1 MPDTGTRLDV
11 DTRWKTTMCLHFRN
25 ALAVLLLLL
34 TQAFAQEQPLTTKCE
49 SAPLMAAFTV
59 FSETGRMPPNMV
71 KFVGDAALN
80 KIEPYKAFDN
90 VYYVGICWVSAWLI
104 TSPNG
109 HVLID
114 TVYGPYTSQLLEN
127 VRTLGFDPK
136 DIKLVVLT
144 HGHVDHVG
152 GIGQLKSELAP
163 GTRFA
168 MTKEGWRE
176 GAEDSPHPRW
186 PWKMIEPD
194 IVLTDDQIITGGDIA
209 IQAFETP
216 GHTMGTASFAFD
228 ARDGVRTYRAF
239 TVGGLALNRI
249 RGPEQVEA
257 FIASLKRIRTLTQ
270 DGARP
275 VELHL
280 TTHGFLT
287 GLNEAKDLL
296 KTRKPS
302 DPHPL
307 VDLPGFR
314 KQLDELE
321 AGAEKRLVVERQK
334 QAK

>member
-1 MPDTGTRLDV
+1 MKPRL
-11 DTRWKTTMCLHFRN
+11 RN
-25 ALAVLLLLL
+25 AIAALALLSA
-34 TQAFAQEQPLTTKCE
+34 QVSAQEQPLTTKCE
-49 SAPLMAAFTV
+49 SAPLMVAFTV

-71 KFVGDAALN
+71 KFIGDAALN

-114 TVYGPYTSQLLEN
+114 TLYGPYTSQLLEN
-127 VRTLGFDPK
+127 IRTLGFDPK
-136 DIKLVVLT
+136 DIKLVVVT
-144 HGHVDHVG
+144 HGHVDHAG
-152 GIGQLKSELAP
+152 GIGQLKSDLAP

-168 MTKEGWRE
+168 MTQEGWRE
-176 GAEDSPHPRW
+176 GKEESSHPRW
-186 PWKMIEPD
+186 PWVMIEPD
-194 IVLTDDQIITGGDIA
+194 IVLTDGQTVTGGDVA

-228 ARDGVRTYRAF
+228 ARDGGRTYRAF
-239 TVGGLALNRI
+239 TVGGLGLNRI

-296 KTRKPS
+296 KTRKAT

-307 VDLPGFR
+307 EDLPGFR
-314 KQLDELE
+314 KQLDELQV
-321 AGAEKRLVVERQK
+321 GAEKRLVVERQK
-334 QAK
+334 KAN

>member
-1 MPDTGTRLDV
+1 MNLR
-11 DTRWKTTMCLHFRN
+11 FRN
-25 ALAVLLLLL
+25 AIAASLLLLSAE
-34 TQAFAQEQPLTTKCE
+34 AFAQEQPITTKCE

-71 KFVGDAALN
+71 KFIGDAALN

-104 TSPNG
+104 TSPSG

-114 TVYGPYTSQLLEN
+114 TLYGPYTSQMLGN
-127 VRTLGFDPK
+127 IRALGFQPE
-136 DIKLVVLT
+136 DIKLVVVT
-144 HGHVDHVG
+144 HGHFDHAG

-168 MTKEGWRE
+168 MTQEGWRE
-176 GAEDSPHPRW
+176 GAEDSSHPRW
-186 PWKMIEPD
+186 PWVMIEPD
-194 IVLTDDQIITGGDIA
+194 IVLTDGQTVTGGAIA

-228 ARDGVRTYRAF
+228 ARDGGRTYRAF
-239 TVGGLALNRI
+239 TVGGLGLNRI
-249 RGPEQVEA
+249 RGPKQVEA

-270 DGARP
+270 DSARP

-287 GLNEAKDLL
+287 GLNEVKDLL
-296 KTRKPS
+296 KTRKAT

-314 KQLDELE
+314 KQLDDLQ
-321 AGAEKRLVVERQK
+321 AGAESRLVVERQK
-334 QAK
+334 

>member
-1 MPDTGTRLDV
+1 MKLG
-11 DTRWKTTMCLHFRN
+11 FRYAAA
-25 ALAVLLLLL
+25 ALALLS
-34 TQAFAQEQPLTTKCE
+34 AEASAQEQPLTMKCE
-49 SAPLMAAFTV
+49 SAPLMNAFTV
-59 FSETGRMPPNMV
+59 FSETGRMPPDLV
-71 KFVGDAALN
+71 KYLGDGPWH
-80 KIEPYKAFDN
+80 KIEPFKAFDN

-114 TVYGPYTSQLLEN
+114 TLYGQYTSQMLGN
-127 VRTLGFDPK
+127 IRALGFDPK
-136 DIKLVVLT
+136 DIKLVVVT
-144 HGHVDHVG
+144 HGHFDHAG
-152 GIGQLKSELAP
+152 GISQLKSQLAP

-176 GAEDSPHPRW
+176 GAEESVSHPRF

-194 IVLTDDQIITGGDIA
+194 IVLTDAETVTGGDVT

-228 ARDGVRTYRAF
+228 ARDGMRTYRAF
-239 TVGGLALNRI
+239 TVGGLGLNRV

-257 FIASLKRIRTLTQ
+257 FIASLKRIRALTH

-280 TTHGFLT
+280 STHGFST
-287 GLNEAKDLL
+287 GLIEAKELL
-296 KTRKPS
+296 KTRQPG

-307 VDLPGFR
+307 VDSAGFR
-314 KQLDELE
+314 KQLDELQ
-321 AGAEKRLVVERQK
+321 AGAENRLVTERQK
-334 QAK
+334 KAN

>member
-1 MPDTGTRLDV
+1 MSLY
-11 DTRWKTTMCLHFRN
+11 LRN
-25 ALAVLLLLL
+25 VLAALLLLS
-34 TQAFAQEQPLTTKCE
+34 TQALAQEQPLTTKCE
-49 SAPLMAAFTV
+49 SAPLMAAFIV

-71 KFVGDAALN
+71 KFIGDAALN

-104 TSPNG
+104 TSPSG

-114 TVYGPYTSQLLEN
+114 TLYGPYTGQMLGN
-127 VRTLGFDPK
+127 IRALGFDPK
-136 DIKLVVLT
+136 DIKLVVVT
-144 HGHVDHVG
+144 HGHVDHAG

-168 MTKEGWRE
+168 MTQEGWRE
-176 GAEDSPHPRW
+176 GAEESSHPRW
-186 PWKMIEPD
+186 PWVMIEPD
-194 IVLTDDQIITGGDIA
+194 IVLTDGLTVSGGDIA

-216 GHTMGTASFAFD
+216 GHTMGTASFGFD
-228 ARDGVRTYRAF
+228 ARDGGRTYRAF
-239 TVGGLALNRI
+239 TVGGLGLNRI

-257 FIASLKRIRTLTQ
+257 FIASLMRIRTLTQ

-280 TTHGFLT
+280 TTHGFLM

-296 KTRKPS
+296 KTRKDT

-314 KQLDELE
+314 KQLDDLQ

-334 QAK
+334 KAN

>member
-1 MPDTGTRLDV
+1 MTLR
-11 DTRWKTTMCLHFRN
+11 FRN
-25 ALAVLLLLL
+25 AVAALALLS
-34 TQAFAQEQPLTTKCE
+34 AEASAQEQPLTTKCE
-49 SAPLMAAFTV
+49 SAPLMAAFQV
-59 FSETGRMPPNMV
+59 FSESGRMPTNLSS
-71 KFVGDAALN
+71 FIGDAALN
-80 KIEPYKAFDN
+80 KVEHSTAFDN

-114 TVYGPYTSQLLEN
+114 TLYGPHTGQMLGN
-127 VRTLGFDPK
+127 IRALGFDPR
-136 DIKLVVLT
+136 DIKLVVVT
-144 HGHVDHVG
+144 HGHFDHAG
-152 GIGQLKSELAP
+152 GITQLKSDLAP

-176 GAEDSPHPRW
+176 AAEDSVSHPRF

-194 IVLTDDQIITGGDIA
+194 IVLTDGQTVTGGDIA

-216 GHTMGTASFAFD
+216 GHSMGTASFAFD
-228 ARDGVRTYRAF
+228 ARDGARTYRAF
-239 TVGGLALNRI
+239 TVGGLGLNRI

-257 FIASLKRIRTLTQ
+257 FIDSMKRIRTLTQ

-280 TTHGFLT
+280 TTHGFST
-287 GLNEAKDLL
+287 GLTEAKDLL
-296 KTRKPS
+296 KTRKPD

-307 VDLPGFR
+307 VDLAGFR
-314 KQLDELE
+314 KQLDELQ

-334 QAK
+334 KAN

>member
-1 MPDTGTRLDV
+1 MTLR
-11 DTRWKTTMCLHFRN
+11 FRN
-25 ALAVLLLLL
+25 AVAALALLSA
-34 TQAFAQEQPLTTKCE
+34 QASAQEQPLTTKCE
-49 SAPLMAAFTV
+49 SAPQMAAFIV
-59 FSETGRMPPNMV
+59 ISETGKMPPDFV
-71 KFVGDAALN
+71 KFLADAALQ

-114 TVYGPYTSQLLEN
+114 TLYGPYTSQMLSN
-127 VRTLGFDPK
+127 IRALGFDPK
-136 DIKLVVLT
+136 DIKLVVVT
-144 HGHVDHVG
+144 HGHFDHAG
-152 GIGQLKSELAP
+152 GIGQLKSDLAP

-176 GAEDSPHPRW
+176 GKENSVSRSALASVLMAGF
-186 PWKMIEPD
+186 PWVMIEPD
-194 IVLTDDQIITGGDIA
+194 IVLTDGQTVSGGDIT

-216 GHTMGTASFAFD
+216 GHSMGTASFAFD
-228 ARDGVRTYRAF
+228 ARDGGRTYRAF
-239 TVGGLALNRI
+239 TVGGLGLNRI

-280 TTHGFLT
+280 TTHGFST
-287 GLNEAKDLL
+287 GLTEAKDLL
-296 KTRKPS
+296 KTRKPT

-314 KQLDELE
+314 KQLDDLQ

-334 QAK
+334 KAN

>member
-1 MPDTGTRLDV
+1 MKLRHL
-11 DTRWKTTMCLHFRN
+11 RS
-25 ALAVLLLLL
+25 ALAALTLLSA
-34 TQAFAQEQPLTTKCE
+34 QAFAQEQPLTTKCE
-49 SAPLMAAFTV
+49 SAPLMAAFVV
-59 FSETGRMPPNMV
+59 FSDTGRMPPNLV
-71 KFVGDAALN
+71 KFLGDAALN
-80 KIEPYKAFDN
+80 RIEPYKAFDN

-114 TVYGPYTSQLLEN
+114 TLYGPYTNQMLSN
-127 VRTLGFDPK
+127 IRALGLDPK
-136 DIKLVVLT
+136 DIKLVVVT
-144 HGHVDHVG
+144 HGHFDHAG

-176 GAEDSPHPRW
+176 AAEDSVSHPRF

-194 IVLTDDQIITGGDIA
+194 IVLTDGQTVTGGDVA

-216 GHTMGTASFAFD
+216 GHSMGTASFAFD
-228 ARDGVRTYRAF
+228 ARDGTRTYRAF
-239 TVGGLALNRI
+239 TVGGLGLNRI

-270 DGARP
+270 EGERP

-280 TTHGFLT
+280 TTHGFST
-287 GLNEAKDLL
+287 GLNETKDLL
-296 KTRKPS
+296 KTRKLA

-314 KQLDELE
+314 KQLDDLQ

-334 QAK
+334 NTN

>member
-1 MPDTGTRLDV
+1 MKPRL
-11 DTRWKTTMCLHFRN
+11 RN
-25 ALAVLLLLL
+25 AIAALALLSA
-34 TQAFAQEQPLTTKCE
+34 QVSAQEQPLTTKCE
-49 SAPLMAAFTV
+49 SAPLMAAFTL

-71 KFVGDAALN
+71 KFIGDAALN
-80 KIEPYKAFDN
+80 RIEPYKVFDN

-114 TVYGPYTSQLLEN
+114 TLYGPYTSQLLGN
-127 VRTLGFDPK
+127 IRTLGFDPK
-136 DIKLVVLT
+136 DIKLVVVT
-144 HGHVDHVG
+144 HGHVDHAG
-152 GIGQLKSELAP
+152 GIGQLKSDLAP

-168 MTKEGWRE
+168 MTQEGWRE
-176 GAEDSPHPRW
+176 GKEESSHPRW
-186 PWKMIEPD
+186 PWAMIEPD
-194 IVLTDDQIITGGDIA
+194 IVLTDGQTVTGGDVA

-228 ARDGVRTYRAF
+228 ARDGGRTYRAF
-239 TVGGLALNRI
+239 TVGGLGLNRI

-296 KTRKPS
+296 KTRKAT

-314 KQLDELE
+314 KQLDDLQD
-321 AGAEKRLVVERQK
+321 GAEKRLLVERQK

>member
-1 MPDTGTRLDV
+1 MRLTYIRSAV
-11 DTRWKTTMCLHFRN
+11 A
-25 ALAVLLLLL
+25 ALFLLA
-34 TQAFAQEQPLTTKCE
+34 TQASAQEQPVTTKCE

-59 FSETGRMPPNMV
+59 FSETGRMPPNMA

-90 VYYVGICWVSAWLI
+90 IHYVGICWVSAWLI

-114 TVYGPYTSQLLEN
+114 TLYGPYTSQLLEN
-127 VRTLGFDPK
+127 IRTLGFDPK
-136 DIKLVVLT
+136 DIKLVVVT
-144 HGHVDHVG
+144 HGHVDHAG

-176 GAEDSPHPRW
+176 GAKESSHPRW
-186 PWKMIEPD
+186 PWMMIEPD
-194 IVLTDDQIITGGDIA
+194 IVLTDGQTVTGGDIA

-228 ARDGVRTYRAF
+228 AHDGVRTYRAF
-239 TVGGLALNRI
+239 TVGGLGLNRI

-257 FIASLKRIRTLTQ
+257 FIASVKRIRTLTQ
-270 DGARP
+270 DGTRP

-280 TTHGFLT
+280 TTHGFST
-287 GLNEAKDLL
+287 GLTEAKELL
-296 KTRKPS
+296 KTRKPA

-314 KQLDELE
+314 KQLDDLQ
-321 AGAEKRLVVERQK
+321 ASAEKRLVVERQK
-334 QAK
+334 QAE

>member
-1 MPDTGTRLDV
+1 VPFDV
-11 DTRWKTTMCLHFRN
+11 QEGKEAMKLRFRY
-25 ALAVLLLLL
+25 AVVGLVLL
-34 TQAFAQEQPLTTKCE
+34 AAEASAQEQPLTKKCE
-49 SAPLMAAFTV
+49 SAPLMAAFQV
-59 FSETGRMPPNMV
+59 FGESGRMPPNLAGFM
-71 KFVGDAALN
+71 GDAASN
-80 KIEPYKAFDN
+80 TIAPYKAFDN

-114 TVYGPYTSQLLEN
+114 TLYGPFTGQMLGN
-127 VRTLGFDPK
+127 IRATGFDPK
-136 DIKLVVLT
+136 DIKLVVVT
-144 HGHVDHVG
+144 HGHFDHAG

-168 MTKEGWRE
+168 MTQEGWRE
-176 GAEDSPHPRW
+176 GAEDSVSHPRF

-194 IVLTDDQIITGGDIA
+194 IVLTDGQTIAVGDVA

-216 GHTMGTASFAFD
+216 GHSMGTASFAFD
-228 ARDGVRTYRAF
+228 ARDGARTYRAF
-239 TVGGLALNRI
+239 TVGGLGLNRI

-280 TTHGFLT
+280 TTHGFAT
-287 GLNEAKDLL
+287 GLNEAKDRL
-296 KTRKPS
+296 KTRKAG

-314 KQLDELE
+314 RQLDDFQ

-334 QAK
+334 KAK

>member
-1 MPDTGTRLDV
+1 MKFAYVRSAV
-11 DTRWKTTMCLHFRN
+11 A
-25 ALAVLLLLL
+25 ALALLS
-34 TQAFAQEQPLTTKCE
+34 AEASAQEQPLTTKCE
-49 SAPLMAAFTV
+49 SAPLMAAVTV
-59 FSETGRMPPNMV
+59 TSETGRMPPDLV
-71 KFVGDAALN
+71 KFLADAALN

-114 TVYGPYTSQLLEN
+114 TLYGPYTSQMLSN
-127 VRTLGFDPK
+127 IRALGFDPK
-136 DIKLVVLT
+136 DIKLVVVT
-144 HGHVDHVG
+144 HGHFDHAG
-152 GIGQLKSELAP
+152 GIGQLKSDLAP

-176 GAEDSPHPRW
+176 GKEDSVSRSALASVLLAGFQW
-186 PWKMIEPD
+186 VMIEPD
-194 IVLTDDQIITGGDIA
+194 IVLTDGQTVSGGDIT

-216 GHTMGTASFAFD
+216 GHSMGTASFAFD
-228 ARDGVRTYRAF
+228 ARDGARTYRAF
-239 TVGGLALNRI
+239 TVGGLALNRV

-257 FIASLKRIRTLTQ
+257 FIASIKRIRTLTQ
-270 DGARP
+270 EGARP

-280 TTHGFLT
+280 TTHGFST
-287 GLNEAKDLL
+287 GLTEAKDLL
-296 KTRKPS
+296 KTRKAT

-314 KQLDELE
+314 KQLDELQ
-321 AGAEKRLVVERQK
+321 AVAEKRLVVERQK

>member
-1 MPDTGTRLDV
+1 MKIRYL
-11 DTRWKTTMCLHFRN
+11 RS
-25 ALAVLLLLL
+25 ALAALTLLSA
-34 TQAFAQEQPLTTKCE
+34 QASAQEQPLTTTCE
-49 SAPLMAAFTV
+49 SAPLMAAFVV

-71 KFVGDAALN
+71 KFIGDAALN

-114 TVYGPYTSQLLEN
+114 TLYGPYTSQMLDN
-127 VRTLGFDPK
+127 IRQLGFDPK
-136 DIKLVVLT
+136 DIKLVVVT
-144 HGHVDHVG
+144 HGHVDHAG

-163 GTRFA
+163 GTHFA

-176 GAEDSPHPRW
+176 GAEESSHPRW
-186 PWKMIEPD
+186 PWVMIEPD
-194 IVLTDDQIITGGDIA
+194 IVLTDGQTVTGGDVA

-216 GHTMGTASFAFD
+216 GHSMGTASFAFD
-228 ARDGVRTYRAF
+228 ARDGTRTYRAF
-239 TVGGLALNRI
+239 TVGGLGLNRI

-257 FIASLKRIRTLTQ
+257 YISSVKRIRDLTR

-280 TTHGFLT
+280 TTHGFST
-287 GLNEAKDLL
+287 GLNEARDLL
-296 KTRKPS
+296 KTRKPT

-314 KQLDELE
+314 KQLDDLQ

-334 QAK
+334 KAN

>member
-1 MPDTGTRLDV
+1 MKLR
-11 DTRWKTTMCLHFRN
+11 FRN
-25 ALAVLLLLL
+25 AVAALALLS
-34 TQAFAQEQPLTTKCE
+34 AEASAQEQPLTTKCE

-59 FSETGRMPPNMV
+59 FSETSRMPPNLV
-71 KFVGDAALN
+71 KFLGDGPLN

-114 TVYGPYTSQLLEN
+114 TLYGPYTSRMLRN
-127 VRTLGFDPK
+127 IRALGFDPR
-136 DIKLVVLT
+136 DIKLVAVT
-144 HGHVDHVG
+144 HGHFDHAG

-176 GAEDSPHPRW
+176 GAEDSVSHPRF

-194 IVLTDDQIITGGDIA
+194 LVLADGQTVTGGDVA

-228 ARDGVRTYRAF
+228 VRDGARSYRAF
-239 TVGGLALNRI
+239 TVGGLGLNRI

-270 DGARP
+270 EGPRP

-280 TTHGFLT
+280 TTHGFST
-287 GLNEAKDLL
+287 GLTEAKDLL
-296 KTRKPS
+296 TTRKPG

-307 VDLPGFR
+307 VDLPAFL
-314 KQLDELE
+314 KQLDDLE
-321 AGAEKRLVVERQK
+321 AGAQKRLALERRK
-334 QAK
+334 KAN

>member
-1 MPDTGTRLDV
+1 MKLR
-11 DTRWKTTMCLHFRN
+11 FRN
-25 ALAVLLLLL
+25 AVAALALLSA
-34 TQAFAQEQPLTTKCE
+34 QASAQEQPPPTKCE
-49 SAPLMAAFTV
+49 SAPLMATFVV
-59 FSETGRMPPNMV
+59 FSETGRMPPNFV
-71 KFVGDAALN
+71 KFIGDTALQE
-80 KIEPYKAFDN
+80 IEPYKAFDN

-114 TVYGPYTSQLLEN
+114 TLYGPYTSQLLGN
-127 VRTLGFDPK
+127 IRSLGFDPK
-136 DIKLVVLT
+136 DIKLVVVT
-144 HGHVDHVG
+144 HGHFDHAG
-152 GIGQLKSELAP
+152 GIGQLKSDLAP

-176 GAEDSPHPRW
+176 GKEDSSHPRW

-194 IVLTDDQIITGGDIA
+194 IVLTDDQIVTGGDIA

-280 TTHGFLT
+280 TAHGFLT

>member
-1 MPDTGTRLDV
+1 MKFR
-11 DTRWKTTMCLHFRN
+11 FRN
-25 ALAVLLLLL
+25 AVAALVLLSS
-34 TQAFAQEQPLTTKCE
+34 QASAQEQPLTTKCE
-49 SAPLMAAFTV
+49 SAPLMAAWIEFGEKGKV
-59 FSETGRMPPNMV
+59 AQFLEYAV
-71 KFVGDAALN
+71 LQ

-114 TVYGPYTSQLLEN
+114 TLYGPYTSQMLGN
-127 VRTLGFDPK
+127 IRALGFDPK
-136 DIKLVVLT
+136 DIKLVVVT
-144 HGHVDHVG
+144 HGHFDHAG

-168 MTKEGWRE
+168 MTQEGWRE
-176 GAEDSPHPRW
+176 GAEDSVSHPRF

-194 IVLTDDQIITGGDIA
+194 IVLTDGQTVTTGEIA

-216 GHTMGTASFAFD
+216 GHSMGTASFAFA
-228 ARDGVRTYRAF
+228 ARDGARTYRAF
-239 TVGGLALNRI
+239 TIG
-249 RGPEQVEA
+249 GPEQVEA

-280 TTHGFLT
+280 TTHGFST
-287 GLNEAKDLL
+287 GLTEAKDRL
-296 KTRKPS
+296 KTRKPT

-314 KQLDELE
+314 KQIDELQ
-321 AGAEKRLVVERQK
+321 AGAEKRLVAERQK
-334 QAK
+334 KAN

>member
-1 MPDTGTRLDV
+1 MNR
-11 DTRWKTTMCLHFRN
+11 
-25 ALAVLLLLL
+25 
-34 TQAFAQEQPLTTKCE
+34 
-49 SAPLMAAFTV
+49 
-59 FSETGRMPPNMV
+59 
-71 KFVGDAALN
+71 
-80 KIEPYKAFDN
+80 IEPYKAFDN

-114 TVYGPYTSQLLEN
+114 TLYGPYTGQMLGN
-127 VRTLGFDPK
+127 IRAVGFDPK
-136 DIKLVVLT
+136 DIKLVVVT
-144 HGHVDHVG
+144 HGHFDHAG

-176 GAEDSPHPRW
+176 GAEDSVSHPRF

-194 IVLTDDQIITGGDIA
+194 IVLTDGQTVTGGDVA

-228 ARDGVRTYRAF
+228 ARDGARTYRAF
-239 TVGGLALNRI
+239 TVGGLGLNRI

-257 FIASLKRIRTLTQ
+257 FIASLERIRALTQ

-280 TTHGFLT
+280 TTHGFST
-287 GLNEAKDLL
+287 GLTEAKDLL
-296 KTRKPS
+296 RTRKPA

-314 KQLDELE
+314 KQLDELQ

-334 QAK
+334 KAN

>member
-1 MPDTGTRLDV
+1 MRFAHIRSAV
-11 DTRWKTTMCLHFRN
+11 V
-25 ALAVLLLLL
+25 ALSLLSA
-34 TQAFAQEQPLTTKCE
+34 QASAQEQPLTTKCE
-49 SAPLMAAFTV
+49 SAALMAAFTV

-71 KFVGDAALN
+71 KFIGDAALN

-114 TVYGPYTSQLLEN
+114 TLYGPYTSQLLEN
-127 VRTLGFDPK
+127 IRTLGFDPK
-136 DIKLVVLT
+136 DIKLVVVT
-144 HGHVDHVG
+144 HGHVDHAG
-152 GIGQLKSELAP
+152 GIGQLKSALAP

-176 GAEDSPHPRW
+176 GAEESSHPRW
-186 PWKMIEPD
+186 PWVMIEPD
-194 IVLTDDQIITGGDIA
+194 IVLTDGQTVAGGDIA

-228 ARDGVRTYRAF
+228 ARDGARIYRAF
-239 TVGGLALNRI
+239 TVGGLGLNRI

-257 FIASLKRIRTLTQ
+257 FIASVKRIRTLTQ
-270 DGARP
+270 DGTRH

-280 TTHGFLT
+280 TTHGFST
-287 GLNEAKDLL
+287 GLTEAKDLL
-296 KTRKPS
+296 KTRKPT

-314 KQLDELE
+314 KQLDDLQ